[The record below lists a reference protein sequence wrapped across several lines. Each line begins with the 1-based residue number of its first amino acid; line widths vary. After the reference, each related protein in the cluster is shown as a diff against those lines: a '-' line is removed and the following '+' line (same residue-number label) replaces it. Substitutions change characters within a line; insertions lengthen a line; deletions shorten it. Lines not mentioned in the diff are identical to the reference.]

1 MSKLG
6 LNRLREISNF
16 LLRLARFR
24 VRCRRCGGWFWTQFA
39 AADLKKSDTMR
50 TLLFLLP
57 VVLVGCSS
65 FGSRPVTQ
73 REILKQSQVEIARRE
88 PWASD
93 AAIFVENPGEL
104 SRMIWKVR
112 AGAFDYSDYPHY
124 KGIYFV
130 PGTER
135 ELRFTRDG
143 CLMSYADRGNR
154 CRTAVTTAQA
164 EMLMVPEK

>member
-1 MSKLG
+1 
-6 LNRLREISNF
+6 
-16 LLRLARFR
+16 
-24 VRCRRCGGWFWTQFA
+24 
-39 AADLKKSDTMR
+39 MR

-57 VVLVGCSS
+57 VVLAGCSS
-65 FGSRPVTQ
+65 FGSHSVTQ
-73 REILKQSQVEIARRE
+73 REILRQSQVEIARRE
-88 PWASD
+88 PWAPD

-143 CLMSYADRGNR
+143 CLMSYTDRASR
-154 CRTAVTTAQA
+154 CLTAVTTGQA
-164 EMLMVPEK
+164 DLLTVPGK